1 MLKKVASE
9 SRLSPSGFAFVDFA
23 DFASVVGVVAAVVV
37 DADVVVVVAEQALT
51 VDEQCSSDH

>member
-23 DFASVVGVVAAVVV
+23 DFASVVGVVVAAV